1 MAVWLS
7 VRDPGGGVGRRLS
20 GQVRTSV
27 CDPIT
32 ITAPAPARSSH
43 VASPADPASYCR
55 RLLVGSFGC
64 ASGPGPSP
72 PSHGRASIR
81 CCGAPLRDAP
91 CRDPFRARGVAILL
105 VVSCIGI
112 GSAVTIGSS
121 IQACG
126 ARRQASG
133 AWAVALCARRTVTH
147 CACVLSATWLLPLRL
162 LLTEAFHGPTS
173 NKASSGVGPRVSCM
187 VGSNRRREPRELLLA
202 AAERRAT
209 IDSQSRVGTELDH
222 SRSVSTRPPE
232 QGFQQQQKHAARGLT
247 LSVQSF
253 RPSALP
259 ASSRTATHS
268 VPAVPIQ
275 QRRTS
280 TTKAS
285 RGAAHK
291 WQPKIIIR

>member
-1 MAVWLS
+1 VAVWLS
-7 VRDPGGGVGRRLS
+7 VRDPGARRLS

-222 SRSVSTRPPE
+222 SRSVSTRPPVSRARIP
-232 QGFQQQQKHAARGLT
+232 AAAETR
-247 LSVQSF
+247 
-253 RPSALP
+253 
-259 ASSRTATHS
+259 SS
-268 VPAVPIQ
+268 
-275 QRRTS
+275 
-280 TTKAS
+280 
-285 RGAAHK
+285 
-291 WQPKIIIR
+291 